1 MQPQQ
6 VILPTVKEPWTD
18 DANEP
23 QFIKVRG
30 NNTST
35 LYINDITDDS
45 RKRTQFTLANGLYF
59 QNIKRLKFNKL
70 IVNKEGLFNINTYN
84 NRFKGTLTLTS
95 TGAKTL
101 VDVIIPAS
109 KVTNPDDLLAYL
121 TFFITNGYG
130 SQPVLNPVTAVPQ
143 ITFIF
148 QTGGWQI
155 YPAIIN
161 KNEIIMKVGNGYTFE
176 WDTECSFYKNGSS
189 MFGFPVPAT
198 STQGSTIG
206 DQGFRFVPTYLPYTY
221 INVISNTLCKYNHN
235 KSLDNQGLSNDIIY
249 RYYFETSYNESNE
262 GWINWN
268 KSGIPSFDIKLTDP
282 LGVELELKLSGSSF
296 IAGEIL
302 MEQ

>member
-35 LYINDITDDS
+35 LYINDLTNDPGQS
-45 RKRTQFTLANGLYF
+45 TQFRLANGLYF

-70 IVNKEGLFNINTYN
+70 IVNRDGLFNINTYN
-84 NRFKGTLTLTS
+84 NRFKGTLILKSNPAT
-95 TGAKTL
+95 KIL
-101 VDVIIPAS
+101 VDVLLPAT
-109 KVTNPDDLLAYL
+109 KITDPDTLLAYL
-121 TFFITNGYG
+121 RFLITSGNGIV
-130 SQPVLNPVTAVPQ
+130 PAIPAVTSIPQ
-143 ITFIF
+143 ITFDF
-148 QTGGWQI
+148 QTAGWAI
-155 YPAIIN
+155 YPDVIN
-161 KNEIIMKVGNGYTFE
+161 KNQIIMKIDALYTFE
-176 WDTECSFYKNGSS
+176 WDTNCSFYRNGSS
-189 MFGFPVPAT
+189 MFGFPVPVT
-198 STQGSTIG
+198 SGAVG
-206 DQGFRFVPTYLPYTY
+206 GFIFLPTYLPYTY

-235 KSLDNQGLSNDIIY
+235 RSLDNEDLSNNIIY
-249 RYYFETSYNESNE
+249 RYYFETSYNETNE

-268 KSGIPSFDIKLTDP
+268 KSGIPNFDIKLTDP
-282 LGVELELKLSGSSF
+282 LGVELNLKLTGSSF